1 MGLLRLLPL
10 FLLLLLK
17 DDHLAQSQRRGNT
30 GVVTHYGNCNA
41 SNFGPG
47 RCVASSDC
55 DFYDVNILDSADKSQ
70 CSSQERPDLICCPR
84 EQNALP
90 ILAPRI
96 STTTIVPT
104 YINPRKRPGP
114 PSSPDEL
121 PKFPYCGISFANK
134 VIGGAKTRIT
144 EFPWT
149 TLLEYTILQTRRK
162 EYVCGAAFI
171 AQRWLITAAHCAH
184 KKFVEDYGRKLTGA
198 RLGEWDQTTNPDC
211 IVSTNGKTE
220 CVPPFIQASIEK
232 ILVHPQF
239 DSGNLTHDIALLRLA
254 QPVDWTQLRHLQAV
268 CLPPARGREANQLV
282 GSAVDVSGWGRTEE
296 NYALSDVKRKATL
309 HVLSLDQCQAAYET
323 QGYKLGEGQLCAS
336 GGLGVDS
343 CSGDSGGPLTA
354 EANTPQRD
362 RYDYLAGVVSYGKTE
377 CGKSDFPGVYTRI
390 SHYMDWIEATIR
402 DNRGR

>member
-17 DDHLAQSQRRGNT
+17 DDHRVQSQRRGNT
-30 GVVTHYGNCNA
+30 GVVTHYGNCNTT
-41 SNFGPG
+41 NFGPG
-47 RCVASSDC
+47 RCVASNDC
-55 DFYDVNILDSADKSQ
+55 GYYHANILDSADNAQ
-70 CSSQERPDLICCPR
+70 CSSQRRPDLVCCPR
-84 EQNALP
+84 ERKAL
-90 ILAPRI
+90 
-96 STTTIVPT
+96 STLVPT
-104 YINPRKRPGP
+104 IAPTISSTSSHKRRGP
-114 PSSPDEL
+114 AYSPDEL
-121 PKFPYCGISFANK
+121 PKYPNCGTSFPNK
-134 VIGGAKTRIT
+134 VFGGSKTRIT

-149 TLLEYTILQTRRK
+149 TLLEYTIFQTRKK

-184 KKFVEDYGRKLTGA
+184 KKFVEDYGRRLTGA

-220 CVPPFIQASIEK
+220 CVPPFIQASIDK
-232 ILVHPQF
+232 ILVHPEF

-254 QPVDWTQLRHLQAV
+254 QPVEWTQLRHLEAV

-296 NYALSDVKRKATL
+296 NYALSDVKRKAML
-309 HVLSLDQCQAAYET
+309 HVQSLDECQAAYES
-323 QGYKLGEGQLCAS
+323 QGYNLGEGQLCAS

-354 EANTPQRD
+354 EAITPQRD
-362 RYDYLAGVVSYGKTE
+362 RFVYLAGVVSYGKTE

-402 DNRGR
+402 ENRGR